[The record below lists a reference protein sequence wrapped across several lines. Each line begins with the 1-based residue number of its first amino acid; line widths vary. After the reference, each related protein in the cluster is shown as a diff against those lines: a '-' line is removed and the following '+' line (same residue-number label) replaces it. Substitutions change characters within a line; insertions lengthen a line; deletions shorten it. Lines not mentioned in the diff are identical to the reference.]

1 MGNNNVKNNEIIA
14 EINIKEDDINKEI
27 RIMNSYEE
35 YKRRN
40 RDIAFLEYK
49 NEKEIKKCIIEINN
63 KRINFSYFHKFNKI
77 GKYIIK
83 YSFLKEIININ
94 HMFSEC
100 EHLTNID
107 LSNFNT
113 QNVINMSFMFSEC
126 NSLTNIDL
134 SNFNTKKVT
143 NMNFMFYECN
153 SLTNI
158 DLSNF
163 NTQKVTNMSY
173 MFYGCKSLT
182 NIGLSNFNTQN
193 FFEMNHMFFGCNSL
207 LKSFLFH

>member
-27 RIMNSYEE
+27 RIINSYEE
-35 YKRRN
+35 YIRKN
-40 RDIAFLEYK
+40 GGTVFLEDK

-83 YSFLKEIININ
+83 YSFLKEIIKIN
-94 HMFSEC
+94 YMFSEC
-100 EHLTNID
+100 EYLTNID

-113 QNVINMSFMFSEC
+113 QNV
-126 NSLTNIDL
+126 
-134 SNFNTKKVT
+134 T
-143 NMNFMFYECN
+143 NMCYMFYECN

-163 NTQKVTNMSY
+163 NTQKVIDIYVLWM
-173 MFYGCKSLT
+173 
-182 NIGLSNFNTQN
+182 
-193 FFEMNHMFFGCNSL
+193 
-207 LKSFLFH
+207 